1 LRVPVGEHLVALTV
15 SIGVAV
21 RDTEVNGVDELV
33 GFADAAQYRA
43 KAEGRNRVVVWQRES
58 FAQVAAAH

>member
-1 LRVPVGEHLVALTV
+1 
-15 SIGVAV
+15 V